1 MNFREFDE
9 EAIKLIKEYT
19 AGNGYKG
26 SDYSYYAFLGWFD
39 NLEYAHQDGI
49 LFLRIFHNGLLK
61 YFIPITKKNISV
73 KDLVKMLPPKS
84 VLTFVTEEIVE
95 KLKDSYAIYT
105 NRDWSEYIYDTQA
118 FINLVGKKYSSKRN
132 FIKRFKTSYK
142 YTIEHIQ
149 KSDFDDIWSLE
160 NSWMNEQK
168 LSDEDRVFVDKEKK
182 LLQKWIDAVLIGDL
196 VGDVVRVD
204 GKLVGCSIGEIMPN
218 GNAVVMYEKADTSYI
233 GAYPFLANE
242 FATRNLAGCKYI
254 NRQDDLGL
262 EGLRKSKLSYNPIEI
277 VNKYILIPESIEI
290 TDKMLEEYIK
300 PCDPD
305 IQIDRNEY
313 VLRQLTSDEYNEVM
327 AFLKCGISNLKDKKW
342 FLNYTDEELQSA
354 LSNGYFLGYFAKG
367 HLVSTGAIDFDTT
380 YGDLLKKICHDK
392 SDSTYYEVS
401 GIMTC
406 IFHKH
411 KGLSH
416 ALIEQL
422 LKYATANLKGST
434 LCAVIQYDNIPSL
447 NNFKK
452 FGFIESGEKQY
463 KEYNFK
469 YLTKYIPNN

>member
-1 MNFREFDE
+1 MNFKEFDK
-9 EAIKLIKEYT
+9 EAIQLLKEYT

-26 SDYSYYAFLGWFD
+26 SDYSYYAFLSWFD
-39 NLEYAHQDGI
+39 NLEYAHQDGV
-49 LFLRIFHNGLLK
+49 LFLRIFHNGLIK
-61 YFIPITKKNISV
+61 YFIPITKKDISV
-73 KDLVKMLPPKS
+73 RDLVKMLPCKS
-84 VLTFVTEEIVE
+84 VLTFVINEVVEE
-95 KLKDSYAIYT
+95 LKELYTVYT
-105 NRDWSEYIYDTQA
+105 NRDWSEYIYDTEA

-132 FIKRFKTSYK
+132 FIKRFKSTYS
-142 YTIEHIQ
+142 YTIEQIE
-149 KSDFDDIWSLE
+149 KNDLEDIWRLE
-160 NSWMNEQK
+160 NSWLNNQE
-168 LSDEDRVFVDKEKK
+168 LSDEDSVFVDKEKK
-182 LLQKWIDAVLIGDL
+182 LLQKWLDAVLIGDL

-204 GKLVGCSIGEIMPN
+204 GKLVGCSIAEIMPN

-242 FATRNLAGCKYI
+242 FAIRNLAGCKYV

-277 VNKYILIPESIEI
+277 LDKYILIPENIKLS
-290 TDKMLEEYIK
+290 DKMLEEYIK

-313 VLRQLTSDEYNEVM
+313 VIKRLTPEEYNEVM
-327 AFLKCGISNLKDKKW
+327 AFLKCGILNLEDKKW

-354 LSNGYFLGYFAKG
+354 LFNGYFLGYFAKG
-367 HLVSTGAIDFDTT
+367 HLVSTGAIDFDEK
-380 YGDLLKKICHDK
+380 YGELLKSICNDK
-392 SDSTYYEVS
+392 SDSKYYEVS

-406 IFHKH
+406 KFHRH

-416 ALIEQL
+416 SLIEKL
-422 LKYATANLKGST
+422 LKYVTENLKGST

-452 FGFIESGEKQY
+452 FGFIESAEKQY